1 MANPIPVIATGK
13 VFQTYLDA
21 ARCNLANMLQLATA
35 LKDAEFAHEAQ
46 CMLESFDEAAAD
58 ALELI
63 AEANANSGA
72 FDGGELFW
80 RESIY
85 VENAGLAA

>member
-1 MANPIPVIATGK
+1 MHPIPVIATGK

-21 ARCNLANMLQLATA
+21 ARCNLANMLQLATV

-46 CMLESFDEAAAD
+46 YMLESFDEAAAD

-63 AEANANSGA
+63 AEAN
-72 FDGGELFW
+72 GEL
-80 RESIY
+80 
-85 VENAGLAA
+85 AA